1 MPASV
6 FLTAKFKVHN
16 PSKRKQAA
24 LDTALEQ
31 YTHAYQYLLDWCR
44 ENLDTLEEK
53 GQSNGR
59 YRGTLVREKLP
70 IKSTISTD
78 CPRRRSLIWV
88 T

>member
-31 YTHAYQYLLDWCR
+31 YTYAYQYLLDCCPPTY
-44 ENLDTLEEK
+44 D
-53 GQSNGR
+53 
-59 YRGTLVREKLP
+59 VRWEVSP
-70 IKSTISTD
+70 EA
-78 CPRRRSLIWV
+78 
-88 T
+88 